1 MFNVALIGIGNI
13 GLLFDSNKDDSDK
26 VLSHMKAIYLH
37 KEFSLKYVVDIN
49 DTHLPKVQT
58 FFPDVSFHSDYK
70 NITNNQDIDIVVIA
84 TPTDT
89 HFQVLSA
96 FKNNDNIKIFFMEK
110 PLFNDIDEYSNI
122 DAHVKDKIVVNYLR
136 RFSLKIQ
143 KLKKEIKNKKYFDLE
158 KIIINYCKGLKNNGS
173 HMIDLINFLFD
184 NPKILSTLVLDE
196 SIGFNENDLTYDV
209 FIKIEYQNKIVP
221 IYFIGFNHTQYNIIE
236 VKFYFANQV
245 IKYINSK
252 NQIEYYDIVSHEI
265 FPTYKII
272 AQEPQL
278 EKLQNKLM
286 MEAYNYLFEMIQN
299 KKENI
304 SSFQDEMKNI
314 QFLSNILKKGKIK

>member
-13 GLLFDSNKDDSDK
+13 GLLFDYNKDDTDK
-26 VLSHMKAIYLH
+26 ILSHIKAIYLH
-37 KEFSLKYVVDIN
+37 KKFLLKYVVDIN
-49 DTHLPKVQT
+49 DTHLPKVQI

-70 NITNNQDIDIVVIA
+70 DITNNQDIDIVVIA
-84 TPTDT
+84 TPTST
-89 HFQVLSA
+89 HFQVLSD
-96 FKNNDNIKIFFMEK
+96 FKNNDNVKIFFMEK
-110 PLFNDIDEYSNI
+110 PLFNDMYEYSSI
-122 DAHVKDKIVVNYLR
+122 DTHVKDKIVVNYLR

-143 KLKKEIKNKKYFDLE
+143 KLKKEIKNKNFFDLE

-184 NPKILSTLVLDE
+184 SPKILSTLILDK

-236 VKFYFANQV
+236 VNFYFANQV
-245 IKYINSK
+245 VKYINSK

-265 FPTYKII
+265 FPTYKIMSK
-272 AQEPQL
+272 EPKI
-278 EKLQNKLM
+278 EKLENKLM
-286 MEAYNYLFEMIQN
+286 LEAYDYLAQMLQNNQKNIVSFEDEIKN
-299 KKENI
+299 REFLENI
-304 SSFQDEMKNI
+304 LQQEV
-314 QFLSNILKKGKIK
+314 